1 MPDPKKTQPVGPSP
15 EALAAFYRL
24 RSESL
29 RGSHTTTQDAT
40 MNQQQQQQN
49 QTPVQTQQRSWFQS
63 LMHAFGAE
71 GY

>member
-1 MPDPKKTQPVGPSP
+1 MAKPPVRIGPSP
-15 EALAAFYRL
+15 EALAAFYQK

-29 RGSHTTTQDAT
+29 HNSHTTTDDTT